1 MGSVVKNRPANAGD
15 ARELGM
21 ISVLGRS
28 PGVGNDIP
36 FKYSCLKN
44 PMDGGDWQDT
54 DHEVTKS
61 QTRLNTHT
69 CTHARELKTYCRL
82 RTEY

>member
-1 MGSVVKNRPANAGD
+1 MGSVVKNQPANAGD

-44 PMDGGDWQDT
+44 PMDGGDWQAT

-61 QTRLNTHT
+61 QT
-69 CTHARELKTYCRL
+69 
-82 RTEY
+82 

>member
-15 ARELGM
+15 GRELGM

-28 PGVGNDIP
+28 PGVRNGNP
-36 FKYSCLKN
+36 FKYSCLIN
-44 PMDGGDWQDT
+44 PMDGGDWQAT

-61 QTRLNTHT
+61 QTRLSTHA
-69 CTHARELKTYCRL
+69 CTHARELKTYCRS

>member
-28 PGVGNDIP
+28 PGVGDSNP
-36 FKYSCLKN
+36 LQNSCMGN
-44 PMDGGDWQDT
+44 PMD
-54 DHEVTKS
+54 
-61 QTRLNTHT
+61 
-69 CTHARELKTYCRL
+69 REAWWATVHGVAESGTGLSNFTSLAVQKL
-82 RTEY
+82 

>member
-44 PMDGGDWQDT
+44 PWMEETGRLQT
-54 DHEVTKS
+54 MRS
-61 QTRLNTHT
+61 QRVRHD
-69 CTHARELKTYCRL
+69 
-82 RTEY
+82 